1 MDKEKL
7 AQIQVELAKKV
18 VLEDRFTEG
27 KIAGVDLAYKGR
39 GAVCAVVVLDFD
51 SLEVVEE
58 KVLKTEITFPYL
70 ATFLAFREAKP
81 IIETLKDLDF
91 DICMLDGQGIAHPRG
106 LGIASHVGVLLDIPT
121 IGVAKRLLCGEVM
134 GRLEAGKP
142 APLIFEGRQVG
153 YALVSKKGT
162 RPIYISPGHRVSLES
177 SLEITQ
183 HCIKKHKLPEP
194 TRLAHILADSMK

>member
-1 MDKEKL
+1 
-7 AQIQVELAKKV
+7 
-18 VLEDRFTEG
+18 
-27 KIAGVDLAYKGR
+27 
-39 GAVCAVVVLDFD
+39 
-51 SLEVVEE
+51 
-58 KVLKTEITFPYL
+58 
-70 ATFLAFREAKP
+70 
-81 IIETLKDLDF
+81 
-91 DICMLDGQGIAHPRG
+91 
-106 LGIASHVGVLLDIPT
+106 
-121 IGVAKRLLCGEVM
+121 M